1 MLFAHLPTQFTTGK
15 QVSQFVTPSSRKLM
29 QSSSPGFPGWN
40 ITIDGLVARPM
51 NVSLDDLLR
60 MVQVEQRVYRHR

>member
-1 MLFAHLPTQFTTGK
+1 MLFTLLPMQFTTGK
-15 QVSQFVTPSSRKLM
+15 QVSQFVTAASRKLM

-51 NVSLDDLLR
+51 NVRLDDLLR